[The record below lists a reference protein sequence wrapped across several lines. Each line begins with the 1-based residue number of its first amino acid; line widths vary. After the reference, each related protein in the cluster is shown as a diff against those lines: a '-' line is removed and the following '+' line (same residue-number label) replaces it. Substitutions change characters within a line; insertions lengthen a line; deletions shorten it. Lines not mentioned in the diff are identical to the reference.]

1 MSLEKYLSLTN
12 FLLIKIFQVYRVF
25 REAREKLELGNSE
38 IYTCVRFMK
47 TTLKNSTPNTLIS
60 PLFH

>member
-1 MSLEKYLSLTN
+1 M
-12 FLLIKIFQVYRVF
+12 VF

-38 IYTCVRFMK
+38 IYTCVWFMK
-47 TTLKNSTPNTLIS
+47 TALKNSTPNTLIL